1 MNGYHDVAG
10 RVVFL
15 SSRRRSSI
23 VGVTGNIQQI
33 GIRGRGW
40 CCKFHRDVLH
50 SVVLVSWVAGWWW
63 CCSRSGADFKCRR
76 VRWGSCT
83 QTDLIVCHILIT
95 STEMF
100 LCAKS
105 HKTIA
110 CGLRLPF
117 HPPLHPRRSTTDNQ
131 LLWLAE

>member
-40 CCKFHRDVLH
+40 CCKFHLDVLH
-50 SVVLVSWVAGWWW
+50 SVVIVSWVAGGGVAAGVGPTLNVEE
-63 CCSRSGADFKCRR
+63 CAGEA
-76 VRWGSCT
+76 VRKPIS
-83 QTDLIVCHILIT
+83 LSVI
-95 STEMF
+95 F
-100 LCAKS
+100 
-105 HKTIA
+105 
-110 CGLRLPF
+110 
-117 HPPLHPRRSTTDNQ
+117 
-131 LLWLAE
+131 